1 MIVSKSD
8 DQHTVPSLDMS
19 SRRDLGPRLS
29 RRLTYL
35 LKRALIELE
44 ELHQEHLATSGVN
57 ARELAVLLLLDGR
70 EPESQ
75 QQAASRLG
83 IDRTT
88 MVGLLDSLERKDLVA
103 RRPDAGDRR
112 RNVVVLTDA
121 GRATLQEATDA
132 SDAAERD
139 LLAELDDREAAQLRE
154 LLNRITSSRAQP

>member
-1 MIVSKSD
+1 MASED
-8 DQHTVPSLDMS
+8 
-19 SRRDLGPRLS
+19 DLGPRLS
-29 RRLTYL
+29 GRLTYR
-35 LKRALIELE
+35 LKRALVDLE
-44 ELHQEHLATSGVN
+44 TLHEQHLGPSGVN
-57 ARELAVLLLLDGR
+57 ARELAVLLFLDGR

-75 QQAASRLG
+75 QQAAARLG

-121 GRATLQEATDA
+121 GRATLQAATDA

-139 LLAELDDREAAQLRE
+139 LLAALDDREAAQLRE
-154 LLNRITSSRAQP
+154 LLHRITSPPAQPSAPRPTT

>member
-1 MIVSKSD
+1 MASEN
-8 DQHTVPSLDMS
+8 
-19 SRRDLGPRLS
+19 DLGPRLS
-29 RRLTYL
+29 GRLTYR
-35 LKRALIELE
+35 LKRALADLE
-44 ELHQEHLATSGVN
+44 SLHEQHLGPAGIT
-57 ARELAVLLLLDGR
+57 ARELAVMLFLDGR

-75 QQAASRLG
+75 QQAAARLG

-88 MVGLLDSLERKDLVA
+88 MVGLRDSLERKDLVA

-154 LLNRITSSRAQP
+154 LLNRITSSRRFRP